1 MENIIK
7 LPRLALNGGI
17 LLYLLCLWRG
27 CPSLDDK
34 AYFLAMVVLGLFAV
48 VAHRQAANA
57 RFAELCRL
65 VLLLASGL
73 LLVGVWNMP
82 LPLIDKSV
90 IVAAWFACMYGAATW
105 PQPALASS
113 N

>member
-1 MENIIK
+1 MRSSVNAPQFAFI
-7 LPRLALNGGI
+7 GGM

-27 CPSLDDK
+27 CPQLDDK
-34 AYFLAMVVLGLFAV
+34 GYFLAVLVLGVFTI
-48 VAHRQAANA
+48 VAYRQTMET
-57 RFAELCRL
+57 RFTALCRL

-82 LPLIDKSV
+82 LSLVHKGLIA
-90 IVAAWFACMYGAATW
+90 AAWFACLYGAAGW
-105 PQPALASS
+105 SRLAFAPS